1 MPRKENNVAP
11 LADSLA
17 RRNKLLLSAV
27 ACAVLVAPIIFVVA
41 NVAARSR
48 SERQDHSAPEEQAQS
63 QPAPQSAGKLSFDV
77 VSIKL
82 WQPNQPLPRMITG
95 LRFHTM
101 SIYAQCTDLQSLVR
115 YAYHLT
121 LAVPA
126 KGLPD
131 WASAQCGASNS
142 FTFEATMPPEINEE
156 QSRLMMQSALEDRFK
171 MQIHWEKKEMQ
182 VLAMVIAPGG
192 FKEKPYDPKVVV
204 TFKPGSVNCP
214 EDDQGCGMSF
224 GRSTMARLAD
234 ILGIGLGRP
243 VIDKTGLTEEYPLNF
258 MWANPKAETSSLPSL
273 TTVLREKFGLLL
285 KSETA
290 MVDILVI
297 DHVER
302 PSPN

>member
-1 MPRKENNVAP
+1 MPRKENNVSP
-11 LADSLA
+11 PADSLA
-17 RRNKLLLSAV
+17 RRSKLLPIAV
-27 ACAVLVAPIIFVVA
+27 ACAALVASIIFGVA
-41 NVAARSR
+41 NIAARSR
-48 SERQDHSAPEEQAQS
+48 SERQDHSGQQS
-63 QPAPQSAGKLSFDV
+63 PPQTAGKLSFDV

-82 WQPNQPLPRMITG
+82 WQPNQPLPRMVTG

-101 SIYAQCTDLQSLVR
+101 SIYSQCTDLQSLVR
-115 YAYHLT
+115 YAYQLK

-131 WASAQCGASNS
+131 WASAQCGTSNS

-156 QSRLMMQSALEDRFK
+156 QSRLMMQSMLEDRFK
-171 MQIHWEKKEMQ
+171 MQVHWEKKEMQ

-192 FKEKPYDPKVVV
+192 FKEKPYDPNVVV

-224 GRSTMARLAD
+224 GRSTMAQMAN
-234 ILGIGLGRP
+234 ILGIHVGRP
-243 VIDKTGLTEEYPLNF
+243 VIDKTGLTEEYPTNF

-285 KSETA
+285 KPETA

-297 DHVER
+297 DHVEK